1 MRITTRTLYL
11 FSLSI
16 RATELFPI
24 HTNKKRKERKK
35 RSAKV
40 SKIEPNE
47 RKETLSRNV
56 YPNDY
61 SEYMTR

>member
-24 HTNKKRKERKK
+24 HTNKKRKK

-47 RKETLSRNV
+47 RKEALSRNV